1 MSKFERVGV
10 GQDTPG
16 DDLYGRF
23 RRPLLAYFL
32 KRVRDLGEA
41 EDLTQEAFIRI
52 ARHREKTESEGALAY
67 VFTIASNLVKDRARL
82 RASRQTSEHRSLGS
96 HTEDVVASALLI
108 EDRTPER
115 VIIGRETLKEVVG
128 ALEELGERTRDI
140 FILSRLENMNHREIA
155 ALHGITVSA
164 VEKHVM
170 KALAHLGARFLRP

>member
-1 MSKFERVGV
+1 MSRYSRIGIGHDK
-10 GQDTPG
+10 PG
-16 DDLYGRF
+16 DDLDSRF

-32 KRVRDLGEA
+32 KRVHSLEEA
-41 EDLTQEAFIRI
+41 EDLTQEAFIRL
-52 ARHREKTESEGALAY
+52 ARHQDKTQSEGALAY

-82 RASRQTSEHRSLGS
+82 HVARQTSGHRSLGS
-96 HTEDVVASALLI
+96 HIEDVIAAPQLI

-115 VIIGRETLKEVVG
+115 VIIGQETLKDVVG

-140 FILSRLENMNHREIA
+140 FILSRLENMKHRDIA

-170 KALAHLGARFLRP
+170 KALAHLGARFLRQ

>member
-1 MSKFERVGV
+1 MSRFERVGV
-10 GQDTPG
+10 GHDNPG
-16 DDLYGRF
+16 EDLDGRF

-32 KRVRDLGEA
+32 RRVRDLEEA

-52 ARHREKTESEGALAY
+52 TRHREKTKGDGALAY
-67 VFTIASNLVKDRARL
+67 VFTIAANLLKDRAR
-82 RASRQTSEHRSLGS
+82 RHASRPEHRTVGS
-96 HTEDVVASALLI
+96 PVEDVIGLPLLV

-115 VIIGRETLKEVVG
+115 VIMGREILKEVVG

-140 FILSRLENMNHREIA
+140 FILSRLENMNHRDIA